1 MAESRRGPGFAL
13 VLLSL
18 LLAGACWFE
27 AGSAGAFALLAQI
40 PAALGIALL
49 RGTRGKAR
57 MGRDA
62 LSLALLWGGA
72 FLFAGLLVAWPLLA
86 LRSSAG
92 LLPTLAMSG
101 ACAIVLLL
109 LWRHWP
115 LWHGIERE
123 GGGLSARFASQDAH
137 ERGAWSGLQVA
148 VPIFTGGITQSRVR
162 QSIAQR
168 DITADQYE
176 AQRRAIERNTRNAY
190 QGLIAGITE
199 VEARRLALVSANS
212 AYEAS
217 QVGLEVGTRTV
228 IDVLINQQNLF
239 SARQQYAFAKY
250 NFLQSR
256 LLLEQAAGTLDIG
269 NLQDINRQLTV
280 DVASMGAA
288 TGTGEANPPQ

>member
-18 LLAGACWFE
+18 LLAGACWFD

-62 LSLALLWGGA
+62 LSLALLWGGT

-123 GGGLSARFASQDAH
+123 GGGLSARFASQDSH
-137 ERGAWSGLQVA
+137 ERGAWS
-148 VPIFTGGITQSRVR
+148 
-162 QSIAQR
+162 
-168 DITADQYE
+168 
-176 AQRRAIERNTRNAY
+176 
-190 QGLIAGITE
+190 E
-199 VEARRLALVSANS
+199 V
-212 AYEAS
+212 
-217 QVGLEVGTRTV
+217 LEVQFQGV
-228 IDVLINQQNLF
+228 PPHAVAD
-239 SARQQYAFAKY
+239 AAKA
-250 NFLQSR
+250 
-256 LLLEQAAGTLDIG
+256 LEHH
-269 NLQDINRQLTV
+269 
-280 DVASMGAA
+280 
-288 TGTGEANPPQ
+288 

>member
-18 LLAGACWFE
+18 LLAGACWFD

-101 ACAIVLLL
+101 ACAT
-109 LWRHWP
+109 R
-115 LWHGIERE
+115 RY
-123 GGGLSARFASQDAH
+123 
-137 ERGAWSGLQVA
+137 GAC
-148 VPIFTGGITQSRVR
+148 
-162 QSIAQR
+162 
-168 DITADQYE
+168 
-176 AQRRAIERNTRNAY
+176 
-190 QGLIAGITE
+190 
-199 VEARRLALVSANS
+199 
-212 AYEAS
+212 
-217 QVGLEVGTRTV
+217 
-228 IDVLINQQNLF
+228 
-239 SARQQYAFAKY
+239 
-250 NFLQSR
+250 
-256 LLLEQAAGTLDIG
+256 
-269 NLQDINRQLTV
+269 
-280 DVASMGAA
+280 
-288 TGTGEANPPQ
+288 